1 MSFTDPNQPVPTG
14 LRTDEFVL
22 RPITA
27 DDAPND
33 HDAVMETREH
43 LRLWEQSTWPADDF
57 TVEANR
63 EDLAGLELRHTEH
76 RAFTYTV
83 LDPDTAECLGCVY
96 VFPTSATFLAKCTV
110 TPMGVEVW
118 DDMDAV
124 VYFWVRSSRMDTG
137 MDAHLLE
144 ALRRWF
150 ADEWLLEKTVYV
162 TNEQFTQQVTLID
175 STDLT
180 LQFQFVE
187 PGKPGTYLAYG

>member
-14 LRTDEFVL
+14 LRTDDFVM

-33 HDAVMETREH
+33 YDAVMETREH

-57 TVEANR
+57 TIEANR

-83 LDPDTAECLGCVY
+83 LDPGTAECLGCVY

-110 TPMGVEVW
+110 TPMGVEEW
-118 DDMDAV
+118 DAVDAV
-124 VYFWVRSSRMDTG
+124 VYFWVRSSRMETG
-137 MDAHLLE
+137 LDAHLLG

-150 ADEWLLEKTVYV
+150 ASEWTLENTVYV
-162 TNEQFTQQVTLID
+162 TNEEFTQQVHLID
-175 STDLT
+175 STTLT
-180 LQFQFVE
+180 LQFRFIE
-187 PGKPGTYLAYG
+187 PGKPGMYLAYG